1 MHVICVRCV
10 DFMNIF
16 CNLFYSYPMYMYVS
30 ILSLLYPSVLA
41 SKGIDASLVDKRVE
55 RKASVA
61 RLTGKLSLF
70 LFDSTMYMCICMQ
83 TFAFI
88 YIHLHMF
95 IHNILCL
102 NIATNSYEPL

>member
-1 MHVICVRCV
+1 MNVSFGIYVHVICVRCV

-16 CNLFYSYPMYMYVS
+16 WNLFYSYPMYMYVS
-30 ILSLLYPSVLA
+30 LLSLLYPSVLA

-70 LFDSTMYMCICMQ
+70 LFDST
-83 TFAFI
+83 I
-88 YIHLHMF
+88 YICAYVCKHLH
-95 IHNILCL
+95 LY
-102 NIATNSYEPL
+102 T

>member
-1 MHVICVRCV
+1 MNVSFGIYVHVICVRCV

-30 ILSLLYPSVLA
+30 LLSLLYPSVLA

-70 LFDSTMYMCICMQ
+70 LFDSTIIYVHMYANIC
-83 TFAFI
+83 I
-88 YIHLHMF
+88 YIHTFTYVH
-95 IHNILCL
+95 
-102 NIATNSYEPL
+102 T